1 MELLNSTIA
10 YDIAAHGA
18 QLLNSLYWGCVSAM
32 ERRSLSVC
40 EANIDGVEKSPV
52 TLSAAAAQRVVRILA
67 DEPAGTALRVS
78 VEGGGCSGFQYKF
91 ELVGERDAD
100 DLVLQRDGAVVLIDS
115 LSQMYMAGAV
125 IDFTNDLM
133 GQAFKI
139 VNPNAVA
146 SCGCGTSFSL

>member
-1 MELLNSTIA
+1 M
-10 YDIAAHGA
+10 
-18 QLLNSLYWGCVSAM
+18 
-32 ERRSLSVC
+32 C